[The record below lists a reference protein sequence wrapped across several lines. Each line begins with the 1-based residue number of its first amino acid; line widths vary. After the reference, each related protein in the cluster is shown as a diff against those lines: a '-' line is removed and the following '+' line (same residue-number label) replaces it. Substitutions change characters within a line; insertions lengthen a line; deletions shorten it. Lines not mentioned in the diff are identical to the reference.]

1 MSALQNNENL
11 CVSCKVVSSH
21 QAPENIVFS
30 SVSHS
35 FLMAKSRLEEP
46 DRVNLLLVLV
56 KLLRNLRKA
65 IVSANIIDSS

>member
-1 MSALQNNENL
+1 M
-11 CVSCKVVSSH
+11 VSSQ

-35 FLMAKSRLEEP
+35 FLIAKSRLEEP
-46 DRVNLLLVLV
+46 DRVNLLFALVN
-56 KLLRNLRKA
+56 LLRNLRKT